1 MDASNRVCL
10 FINNEGL
17 GKQYAQCGA
26 RGVQKVMKALEMA
39 EIVQWLTKVVVMQ
52 V

>member
-1 MDASNRVCL
+1 MDASDRGCL
-10 FINNEGL
+10 VINNEGL

-26 RGVQKVMKALEMA
+26 RGVQKGMRALEMA